1 MERVCMYYSA
11 AIQDK
16 VSPRRRRRQYITGVL
31 RRRLKR
37 PPLTEILFFFSTR
50 LCCCC
55 IYGHVAYLIPLLPIF
70 RELGKRG
77 TWNQNNSVLRA
88 KFLFSIIP
96 YFVVAQQDVETW
108 EQLVFFFFL
117 FLLTLLLHSIHE
129 DMCVTWR
136 DVLSSQRHR
145 STPVPSPFT
154 DVTTFFQG
162 ISPSLSVPYKKNK
175 FSLALDYNK
184 YRRRNFNREPA
195 WLLLHARQYK
205 YSQEPPCRW
214 SW

>member
-96 YFVVAQQDVETW
+96 YFVVAQRCWDVRAT
-108 EQLVFFFFL
+108 VFFFF
-117 FLLTLLLHSIHE
+117 FPFSTNFIASFYSRGYVC
-129 DMCVTWR
+129 DVTWR
-136 DVLSSQRHR
+136 IVKSTSPEHSSSISIYRCHHFLSGH
-145 STPVPSPFT
+145 
-154 DVTTFFQG
+154 
-162 ISPSLSVPYKKNK
+162 LSK
-175 FSLALDYNK
+175 SI
-184 YRRRNFNREPA
+184 
-195 WLLLHARQYK
+195 
-205 YSQEPPCRW
+205 CTI
-214 SW
+214 